1 MGDGEEGLN
10 KKKKKRELVL
20 PSGGLRGLCEMR
32 CVWGVSPGPRG
43 QVVSTAQKSP
53 TPLAP
58 RVLAVSAEAEGLSE
72 PWRLNIPSHL

>member
-10 KKKKKRELVL
+10 KKKKKKRELVL

-32 CVWGVSPGPRG
+32 CGGVSPGPRG

-53 TPLAP
+53 APLAP